1 MNNDE
6 IEEIAVHHM
15 QGLLLGN
22 KNLKAD
28 FATGDKKPI
37 IDGDVSYYSPDTS
50 RNAHFQGSVKV
61 QIKGHE
67 VKGLTP
73 G

>member
-37 IDGDVSYYSPDTS
+37 IEEMCRIIPLTHRGMLT
-50 RNAHFQGSVKV
+50 F
-61 QIKGHE
+61 KGR
-67 VKGLTP
+67 
-73 G
+73 